1 MRNVFLCC
9 ILLSSVIFF
18 ACDEDKTPEP
28 PNASDDSRKMG
39 IVDTSTA
46 RTADTMKMMRFI
58 DAKAML
64 ERYRT
69 ADVKIKN
76 DHAGNTGDKSTLW
89 VTLNVDQLRELLA
102 DQSITAFH
110 ILTAAYSS
118 KKPTMIIRVIKNNK
132 INEPLYY
139 GVATEMLCPDPPD
152 CNVVPVP
159 SD

>member
-1 MRNVFLCC
+1 MRNVFLCL
-9 ILLSSVIFF
+9 ILLSPLIFF
-18 ACDEDKTPEP
+18 ACDDDKTPEP
-28 PNASDDSRKMG
+28 PNAADSRKMG
-39 IVDTSTA
+39 IADTATG
-46 RTADTMKMMRFI
+46 RTADTMKMMQFI

-69 ADVKIKN
+69 SDVKIKK

-118 KKPTMIIRVIKNNK
+118 KKPTMIIRVIRNNK
-132 INEPLYY
+132 MDQPFYY
-139 GVATEMLCPDPPD
+139 GVATEDLCPDPPD

-159 SD
+159 AD